1 MSFSRIRAIL
11 LQEWYISRR
20 SVEVVIDLPF
30 FSVISVI
37 VFGFVTAFLATVMDA
52 SAARYLFLGAILWE
66 IIRVAQYSMSVEAL
80 WNVWSR
86 NLSNMF
92 ITPLTLREYMLAQM
106 LSGSLKALLIFAVLS
121 LISATLFHFNLYVMG
136 VPNLLL
142 FFVNL
147 VFFAWSVGLVLLGII
162 FRFGTRIQA
171 LAWGMV
177 FIFQPLTAAYYPVRV
192 LPPALQSVA
201 KLLPPTYVFE
211 AARGNLD
218 NPAIR
223 WDSSGR
229 PSPRTS
235 STSPS
240 AVLFFNFM
248 FRRSKETG
256 QFARNEEWEW
266 NL

>member
-1 MSFSRIRAIL
+1 MSFDRVRAIL

-20 SVEVVIDLPF
+20 SVEVIVDLPF
-30 FSVISVI
+30 FSVVSVI

-121 LISATLFHFNLYVMG
+121 LISGVLFHFNLYVMG
-136 VPNLLL
+136 LPNLL
-142 FFVNL
+142 FFFLNL

-177 FIFQPLTAAYYPVRV
+177 FIFQPLTAAYYPVKV

-211 AARGNLD
+211 AARGSLE
-218 NPAIR
+218 NPAVR
-223 WDSSGR
+223 WDFAGTALVENIVYFSL
-229 PSPRTS
+229 
-235 STSPS
+235 
-240 AVLFFNFM
+240 AVWFFNFM

-256 QFARNEEWEW
+256 QFARNEE
-266 NL
+266 